1 MDTSITMTPVQ
12 PAAAPGLK
20 AAPRALAATPQS
32 PPAPAAPLSPPPPEV
47 SVPPAP
53 ALKAA
58 DLEALLERV
67 GEQISEFSA
76 KTGRKLEFQIQDDS
90 RRVVI
95 LVKNSTTG
103 DLVRTIPPEEIQ
115 RLAEALQS
123 GQPFLFDGRA

>member
-1 MDTSITMTPVQ
+1 MDTSITMTPVP

-32 PPAPAAPLSPPPPEV
+32 PPAPLSPPPPEV